1 MRLTVLEV
9 RRTVLG
15 VKLTV
20 LGVRLTVLGV
30 RLTVLGVRLTV
41 LGMLAV
47 LGMGL
52 GVSRL
57 YFVSCSSADQTHTRA
72 SIVATWTTSG
82 WLERPWGLLWRK
94 IC

>member
-1 MRLTVLEV
+1 MSNFKWECLGVRLTVLGMRLTVLGV
-9 RRTVLG
+9 RPTVLG

-20 LGVRLTVLGV
+20 LG
-30 RLTVLGVRLTV
+30 
-41 LGMLAV
+41 MQAV

-57 YFVSCSSADQTHTRA
+57 YFVCCSSADQTHTRA

-94 IC
+94 IR